1 MSSFSGKVALVT
13 GGASGLGQGLCEELS
28 RRGAKVILT
37 DINAEAALTLA
48 KRLQQA
54 GGNVEAATLD
64 VTSPEHVAEVIG
76 TVIDSYGCID
86 YVFNNAGVGVGGEF
100 QELDTAIWQRA
111 VDVNLLG
118 VVHVMYTVYNQMI
131 KQRSGHI
138 VNIASM
144 YGLMPGLLCSPYVA
158 TKYALAGLTQSV
170 AVEAKNVGI
179 KLTLVCPGYID
190 TNIFKSGAYG
200 KSLDAE
206 NIKSRIP
213 LKFLDVPTAVNNILR
228 GVERKQLIVA
238 FPSYV
243 HIFWWIHRLS
253 PQLSLLINNF
263 ILRKQRER
271 YGSLI

>member
-64 VTSPEHVAEVIG
+64 VTCPQRVAEVIG

-86 YVFNNAGVGVGGEF
+86 YVFNNAGVAVGGEF
-100 QELDTAIWQRA
+100 QELDTAIWQRT
-111 VDVNLLG
+111 VDINLLG
-118 VVHVMYTVYNQMI
+118 VVHVMYTAYKQMI

-158 TKYALAGLTQSV
+158 TKHALTGLTQSV
-170 AVEAKNVGI
+170 AVEAKNLGI

-200 KSLDAE
+200 ESLDAE

-228 GVERKQLIVA
+228 GVERKQSIVA

-243 HIFWWIHRLS
+243 HILWWIHRLS

-263 ILRKQRER
+263 ILHKQRQR
-271 YGSLI
+271 YGSL